1 MNKIYAIGIGGSGAK
16 GLEAT
21 IFLHALGI
29 FGDSRLGILL
39 VDADAHNGNGQR
51 TQANLTDT
59 LNCHGLFKKP
69 SADLGSGFMAGEWED
84 YGTWNPLGDLTYSSN
99 LRKIFNRQSLE
110 SGNLEPLAKLFDA
123 LYSPDEQEAD
133 LAVGFRGR
141 PPIGSAV
148 MSRLELETTAT
159 TALSDNWQRFF
170 NHIESDLG
178 TNANNEVTIHLFGS
192 IFGGTGASGVPTL
205 ATLIANQLK
214 VKNLRHR
221 VHLNASLFLP
231 YFSFEPPNKEEE
243 KVFAETRFFALNT
256 QAALQYLTEH
266 SPGVFDTVYLIGD
279 QERKSYE
286 SSTGGTKQNNKAH
299 FVELYGA
306 LAINHGSKQAI
317 GQTKAAYISRNSA
330 DQLLWQDLPDSD
342 QVKKRLS
349 KGVRFAYSWYYNFAQ
364 ELVAAKKLGV
374 KKFAKG
380 APWFPVFFTLNKE
393 GEENFPSLLDETQVK
408 QAEVLEKW
416 TKIFLI
422 WASQVAESHHKGEQL
437 FRLQERLQKIESQTE
452 NRPYR
457 EHLSD
462 LIIDGVKSAKD
473 KSRDRLDTYKNQL
486 ADQGKLGQGV
496 VGLAH
501 ELFRLL

>member
-1 MNKIYAIGIGGSGAK
+1 MKKIYAIGVGGSGAK
-16 GLEAT
+16 GLEAA
-21 IFLHALGI
+21 IFLHTLGI
-29 FGDSRLGILL
+29 FGDSRLGLLL

-51 TQANLTDT
+51 TQAHLTDT
-59 LNCHGLFKKP
+59 LNCHRLFKP
-69 SADLGSGFMAGEWED
+69 SADLGSEFMAGEWED
-84 YGTWNPLGDLTYSSN
+84 YGTWNPLGDLTFSSN

-148 MSRLELETTAT
+148 MSRLELETTST
-159 TALSDNWQRFF
+159 TTLSDNWQRLF
-170 NHIESDLG
+170 NHIEGDLD
-178 TNANNEVTIHLFGS
+178 AKDEVAIHLFGS

-214 VKNLRHR
+214 GKNLRQR

-231 YFSFEPPNKEEE
+231 YFGFESPNQEQE

-266 SPGVFDTVYLIGD
+266 SPGVFDTVYLMGN

-286 SSTGGTKQNNKAH
+286 SSTGGTDQKNEAH

-306 LAINHGSKQAI
+306 LAINHGFEQAI
-317 GQTKAAYISRNSA
+317 GQTKAAYISRGNA
-330 DQLLWQDLPDSD
+330 DQLLWQDLPNSD
-342 QVKKRLS
+342 QIKKRLS
-349 KGVRFAYSWYYNFAQ
+349 KGVRFAYSWYYNFAP
-364 ELVAAKKLGV
+364 ELIVAKKLGV

-393 GEENFPSLLDETQVK
+393 GEMNFPSLLDEAQVK

-422 WASQVAESHHKGEQL
+422 WASQVAQSHRQGEQL
-437 FRLQERLQKIESQTE
+437 FRLKEGLKQVESSTE
-452 NRPYR
+452 KRPYG

-473 KSRDRLDTYKNQL
+473 KSRDRLDTYKNEL

-496 VGLAH
+496 FGLAH